1 MKNDEGIQMNTQY
14 ELLKHS
20 EIIKNAFTRW
30 ESYREYVTEYVLEH
44 VESDRMK
51 VVGAGVSND
60 LDLACLAKYLNSI
73 ILLDRREQDCKEA
86 FLKYHLQDKQTV
98 VFQQSSFW
106 NITDQEFAEFE
117 SLVCNVTK
125 QTYME
130 QAVLDYMEQLGRKLS
145 AAAKNDKSCENDN
158 SLGAFHRHVL
168 TKKEQTGNQNST
180 YCMIGL
186 HSQLNIMFVQL
197 AKAYL
202 KENNDNV
209 MQAIC
214 QKVRQLN
221 ELAAESCIHWLKHC
235 GCETFVMGFEMA
247 VAYTETDKGLFQLFI
262 QQYDRETDSD
272 KKHELE
278 TCMRKNIEDKRV
290 EGAYQMLQTIE
301 QCEKEKIVTLSDT
314 QYTIWPFSEEKEYLM
329 CLITCK
335 FC

>member
-1 MKNDEGIQMNTQY
+1 MKTQY

-20 EIIKNAFTRW
+20 EIIKDAYTRW

-44 VESDRMK
+44 IESDRMK

-60 LDLACLAKYLNSI
+60 FDLACLAKYLNSI

-86 FLKYHLQDKQTV
+86 FLKYHLEDKGTV
-98 VFQQSSFW
+98 VFQPSSFW
-106 NITDQEFAEFE
+106 NITDREFTKFE
-117 SLVCNVTK
+117 TLVCRVTK
-125 QTYME
+125 QKIMV
-130 QAVLDYMEQLGRKLS
+130 QAVLDYMEQIGMKLS
-145 AAAKNDKSCENDN
+145 EEAEYDRDFVNRDN
-158 SLGAFHRHVL
+158 KYGSLRRDVL

-221 ELAAESCIHWLKHC
+221 ELAAESCIHWLKHS
-235 GCETFVMGFEMA
+235 GCETFIMGFEMA
-247 VAYTETDKGLFQLFI
+247 VAYTETDKGLFQSFI

-290 EGAYQMLQTIE
+290 EGAYQMLQTVE

>member
-1 MKNDEGIQMNTQY
+1 MNTQY

-44 VESDRMK
+44 IESDRMK

-86 FLKYHLQDKQTV
+86 FLKYHLQGKQTV

-125 QTYME
+125 QTYMA

-145 AAAKNDKSCENDN
+145 AEAKNDKSCEYDN
-158 SLGAFHRHVL
+158 SLGAFHRDVL
-168 TKKEQTGNQNST
+168 TEKGHPGNQKPT

-202 KENNDNV
+202 GKNNDNV
-209 MQAIC
+209 MHAIC
-214 QKVRQLN
+214 QKVCQLN
-221 ELAAESCIHWLKHC
+221 ELAAESCIHWLKRS

-247 VAYTETDKGLFQLFI
+247 VAYTESDRRLFQAFI
-262 QQYDRETDSD
+262 KQHDGETDFD
-272 KKHELE
+272 KKQELWM
-278 TCMRKNIEDKRV
+278 CMRKKIEDKRV
-290 EGAYQMLQTIE
+290 EGAYQMLQTVE
-301 QCEKEKIVTLSDT
+301 WCDKEKIVTLLDT